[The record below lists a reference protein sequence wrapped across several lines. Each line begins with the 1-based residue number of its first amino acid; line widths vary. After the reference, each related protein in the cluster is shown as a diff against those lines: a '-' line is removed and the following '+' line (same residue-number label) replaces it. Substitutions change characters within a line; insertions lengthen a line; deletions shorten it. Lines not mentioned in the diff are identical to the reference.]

1 MMYQAQSCIA
11 HLDLDAFFVSVE
23 QILDPTLVGKP
34 VIVGGNSQRGV
45 VCAASYEA
53 RKFGVKSA
61 MPTAQ
66 AHKLCPHA
74 IFLSGSSGQYSRF
87 SHQVTEIIQAE
98 SPEFEKASIDEFY
111 IDLTGMDK
119 YHNAFNFTHQ
129 LKSKIKKEIG
139 LNISFAIAANKLVSK
154 VATNEVKPNGEIEIP
169 FGFEKSYLAPMPL
182 EKLPGVGDSFIEQ
195 LHKRRL
201 YKIGE
206 VADLKI
212 EQLEN
217 IWGKNGADLWLKCN
231 GIGSTRIATFREQ
244 KSCSSEHTF
253 HEDKSNETDILT
265 EITKLSE
272 RVGYD
277 LRSEN
282 KMTGCIAIKIKYYN
296 FNVVSKQTIV
306 SYTASDTNIIHT
318 AKQLFNALWDK
329 TTPIR
334 LIGVRCSHFVE
345 SNFQLNIFDNI
356 EQENNLYKAI
366 DNIKNSFGKSAIK
379 RAGSLKP
386 KDGTQ

>member
-1 MMYQAQSCIA
+1 MYQAQSCIA
-11 HLDLDAFFVSVE
+11 HFDLDAFFVSVE
-23 QILDPTLVGKP
+23 QILDPSLVGKP

-74 IFLSGSSGQYSRF
+74 IFLNGSSGQYSQF
-87 SHQVTEIIQAE
+87 SHQVTKIIEAE

-119 YHNAFNFTHQ
+119 YYNAFNFTHH
-129 LKSKIKKEIG
+129 LKTKIKKEIG

-154 VATNEVKPNGEIEIP
+154 IATNEVKPNGEIEVP
-169 FGFEKSYLAPMPL
+169 YGFEKAYLSPMPL
-182 EKLPGVGDSFIEQ
+182 EKIPGVGDSFIEQ
-195 LHKRRL
+195 LHKKRL

-212 EQLEN
+212 EQLED
-217 IWGKNGADLWLKCN
+217 IWGKNGTDLWYKCN
-231 GIGSTRIATFREQ
+231 GIGSTRINTFREQ

-253 HEDKSNETDILT
+253 NEDKSNADEILT
-265 EITKLSE
+265 QITKLAE

-277 LRSEN
+277 LRSDN
-282 KMTGCIAIKIKYYN
+282 KMSGCIAIKIKYKD
-296 FNVVSKQTIV
+296 FSVVSKQTIV

-318 AKQLFNALWDK
+318 AKQLFGILWNHS
-329 TTPIR
+329 PIR

-366 DNIKNSFGKSAIK
+366 DNIKNSFGKNAIK

-386 KDGTQ
+386 RDDNK